1 MSDNAYNRF
10 QTLIGKDSLDVVTI
24 VSNNGDGT
32 SQATTLAGSTI
43 TVRGDTVLPGQNAF
57 VMGGSIVRKAPS
69 LTITEVSV

>member
-24 VSNNGDGT
+24 VSDNGDGT

-43 TVRGDTVLPGQNAF
+43 TVRGNTVLPGQNAF
-57 VMGGSIVRKAPS
+57 VMGGSIVRKAPN